1 MARAALAPFLLL
13 LLAVVCGRAELM
25 PQEIAELNATC
36 RRVRYRTVE
45 QYTLFFDNP
54 KRVFVATGDIDDM
67 WLRDSAVQYAPFLHD
82 PMQKETV
89 ELLVKTHAFYI
100 MQDPYAN
107 SFKKTLGLAEERPG
121 LRRGGWVATGNWEP
135 DSLAYFLHLLCDV
148 RRPHLLRDPG
158 VRDAIN
164 VTLSVFITEQR
175 HEALSPY
182 RYEELPRGGIG
193 APVAVTG
200 MVWGAHRP
208 SDDAQVYGYNIPV
221 NMFIHSAL
229 RKLALHYADERVRP
243 LMRDIARGIHEC
255 GIVDGA
261 YAYEVDGLGG
271 RLTEYDDANWPSLLS
286 TPYTGYAKLDR
297 AVYAETRRRL
307 LSPANRYFYK
317 GPAFEGVGSAHTPSG
332 NVWSLAV
339 VARAL
344 TSDDPQ
350 EVEQQL
356 RYLLAMRCGD
366 GKMHESV
373 NVDSPNRCT
382 RPDFEWAN
390 TGLVLLL
397 DQRFPGLCG

>member
-1 MARAALAPFLLL
+1 MARAALAPLLLL
-13 LLAVVCGRAELM
+13 LLAVIRGGAELLA
-25 PQEIAELNATC
+25 QEIAELNATC
-36 RRVRYRTVE
+36 RLVRYRTVE
-45 QYTLFFDNP
+45 QYTLFFDAP
-54 KRVFVATGDIDDM
+54 KRLFVATGDIDDM

-82 PMQKETV
+82 PAQKERV

-135 DSLAYFLHLLCDV
+135 DSLASFLHLLCDV

-164 VTLSVFITEQR
+164 VTLSVFMTEQR

-182 RYEELPRGGIG
+182 RYEELPRDGLG

-200 MVWGAHRP
+200 MVWGAYRP

-229 RKLALHYADERVRP
+229 RKLSLHFVDERVRP
-243 LMRDIARGIHEC
+243 LMRDIARGIHEH

-271 RLTEYDDANWPSLLS
+271 LLMGDDANWPSLLS

-297 AVYAETRRRL
+297 AVYVETRRRL

-317 GPAFEGVGSAHTPSG
+317 GPAFEGVGSSHTPSG
-332 NVWSLAV
+332 HVWSLAV

-344 TSDDPQ
+344 TSDDPH

-373 NVDSPNRCT
+373 HVDSPDRCT
-382 RPDFEWAN
+382 RRDFEWAN
-390 TGLVLLL
+390 TALVMLL